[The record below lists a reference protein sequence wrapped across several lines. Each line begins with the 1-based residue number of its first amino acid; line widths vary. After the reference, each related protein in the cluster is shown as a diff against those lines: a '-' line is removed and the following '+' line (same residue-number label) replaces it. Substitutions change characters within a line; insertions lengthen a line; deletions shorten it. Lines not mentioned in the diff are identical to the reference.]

1 LDWRWAR
8 AHALR
13 TLATISRDRWLTTLA
28 GLAVCA
34 AATSAA
40 AQSVEEFYRGKT
52 ITMIVSTG
60 VGNGFDTNARLVARH
75 LGRHIPG
82 NPTVIVRNMPGAGH
96 VLAANYMATDA
107 PRDGTT
113 MALVMPSIITHQLL
127 DGRGVRY
134 DIAKFQWLGASDYS
148 NQSVYVWSTGVKTF
162 AETMNREVVLGATG
176 AGSYTLLYPALMN
189 NLLGTRFKAV
199 AGYKSAKDID
209 LAMQRGEIDGRAGN
223 YLSTLRSIN
232 GDWLRD
238 KSVNVLVQ
246 IGGER
251 DPDFAEV
258 PLLTEFAKSDDI
270 RRVLQLFEAEITVG
284 RAFLTTPDVPN
295 DRLAVLRRAFDATMQ
310 DDAFRAEAR
319 RMGLDTN
326 PIKADKMQ
334 AIIRE
339 VAATPPEL
347 IAMAK
352 RAKGETEGAH

>member
-1 LDWRWAR
+1 V
-8 AHALR
+8 ALG
-13 TLATISRDRWLTTLA
+13 RWLTTLA
-28 GLAVCA
+28 GAAVCA
-34 AATSAA
+34 TITSGAA
-40 AQSVEEFYRGKT
+40 AQSTAEFYLGKT

-82 NPTVIVRNMPGAGH
+82 NPTIVVKNMPGAGH
-96 VLAANYMATDA
+96 VVAANYVTTEA
-107 PRDGTT
+107 PRDGSTI
-113 MALVMPSIITHQLL
+113 ALIMPSIITHQLL

-134 DIAKFQWLGASDYS
+134 DIAKFQWLGATDYS
-148 NQSVYVWSTGVKTF
+148 NQCVYVWSTGIKTF
-162 AETMNREVVLGATG
+162 AEAMSREVVLGGTG

-238 KSVNVLVQ
+238 KSINILVQ
-246 IGGER
+246 IGRER

-258 PLLTEFAKSDDI
+258 PLLTEFAKSEET
-270 RRVLQLFEAEITVG
+270 RRVLELFEAEITVG
-284 RAFLTTPDVPN
+284 RSFLTTPDIPG
-295 DRLAVLRRAFDATMQ
+295 DRLAALRQAFDATMQ
-310 DDAFRAEAR
+310 DDAFRAEASK
-319 RMGLDTN
+319 MGLDTN
-326 PIKADKMQ
+326 PVKADKMQ

-347 IAMAK
+347 IAVAK
-352 RAKGETEGAH
+352 RAKGETGAAR

>member
-1 LDWRWAR
+1 M
-8 AHALR
+8 ALG
-13 TLATISRDRWLTTLA
+13 RWLTTLA
-28 GLAVCA
+28 GAAVCA
-34 AATSAA
+34 TITSGAA
-40 AQSVEEFYRGKT
+40 AQSTAEFYLGKT

-82 NPTVIVRNMPGAGH
+82 NPTIVVKNMPGAGH
-96 VLAANYMATDA
+96 VVAANYVTTEA
-107 PRDGTT
+107 PRDGSTI
-113 MALVMPSIITHQLL
+113 ALIMPSIITHQLL

-134 DIAKFQWLGASDYS
+134 DIAKFQWLGATDYS
-148 NQSVYVWSTGVKTF
+148 NQCVYVWSTGIKTF
-162 AETMNREVVLGATG
+162 AEAMSREVVLGGTG

-238 KSVNVLVQ
+238 KSINILVQ
-246 IGGER
+246 IGRER

-258 PLLTEFAKSDDI
+258 PLLTEFAKSEET
-270 RRVLQLFEAEITVG
+270 RRVLELFEAEITVG
-284 RAFLTTPDVPN
+284 RSFLTTPDVPG
-295 DRLAVLRRAFDATMQ
+295 DRLAALRQAFDATMQ
-310 DDAFRAEAR
+310 DDAFRAEASK
-319 RMGLDTN
+319 MGLDTN
-326 PIKADKMQ
+326 PVKADKMQ

-347 IAMAK
+347 IAVAK
-352 RAKGETEGAH
+352 RAKGETDAAR

>member
-1 LDWRWAR
+1 MDWRWA
-8 AHALR
+8 
-13 TLATISRDRWLTTLA
+13 LAI
-28 GLAVCA
+28 AVACA
-34 AATSAA
+34 SVANSAA

-52 ITMIVSTG
+52 ITMVVSTG

-75 LGRHIPG
+75 LGRHLPG
-82 NPTVIVRNMPGAGH
+82 QPTIVVKNMPGAGH
-96 VLAANYMATDA
+96 VLAANHMATDA
-107 PRDGTT
+107 PRDGST
-113 MALVMPSIITHQLL
+113 MALIMPSIITHQLL

-134 DIAKFQWLGASDYS
+134 DVAKFQWLGASDYS
-148 NQSVYVWSTGVKTF
+148 NQSVYVWATGAKTF
-162 AETMNREVVLGATG
+162 AETMSREVILGATG

-189 NLLGTRFKAV
+189 NLLGTRFKTV

-238 KSVNVLVQ
+238 KSINILVQ
-246 IGGER
+246 IGNER
-251 DPDFAEV
+251 DADFPDV
-258 PLLTEFAKSDDI
+258 PLLTEFAKSDET

-284 RAFLTTPDVPN
+284 RAFLTTPDVPA
-295 DRLAVLRRAFDATMQ
+295 DRLAALRQAFDATMA
-310 DDAFRAEAR
+310 DAAFRAEAT

-334 AIIRE
+334 AIVRE

-347 IAMAK
+347 IAVAK
-352 RAKGETEGAH
+352 RAKGETDAPR

>member
-1 LDWRWAR
+1 V
-8 AHALR
+8 ALG
-13 TLATISRDRWLTTLA
+13 RWLTTLA
-28 GLAVCA
+28 GAAVCA
-34 AATSAA
+34 AVTSGAA
-40 AQSVEEFYRGKT
+40 AQSAAEFYRGKT

-82 NPTVIVRNMPGAGH
+82 NPSIVVKNMPGAGH
-96 VLAANYMATDA
+96 VLAANYMTTEA
-107 PRDGTT
+107 PRDGSTI
-113 MALVMPSIITHQLL
+113 ALIMPSIITHQLL

-134 DIAKFQWLGASDYS
+134 DIAKFQWLGATDYS
-148 NQSVYVWSTGVKTF
+148 NQCVYVWSTRIKTF
-162 AETMNREVVLGATG
+162 AEAIGREVVLGGTG

-238 KSVNVLVQ
+238 KSINILVQ
-246 IGGER
+246 IGRER

-258 PLLTEFAKSDDI
+258 PLLTEFAKSEET
-270 RRVLQLFEAEITVG
+270 RRVLELFEAEITVG
-284 RAFLTTPDVPN
+284 RSFLTTPEVPG
-295 DRLAVLRRAFDATMQ
+295 DRLAVLRQAFDATMQ
-310 DDAFRAEAR
+310 DDAFRAEASK
-319 RMGLDTN
+319 MGLDTN
-326 PIKADKMQ
+326 PVKADKMQ

-347 IAMAK
+347 IAVAK
-352 RAKGETEGAH
+352 RAKGEADAAR

>member
-1 LDWRWAR
+1 LDWRWA
-8 AHALR
+8 
-13 TLATISRDRWLTTLA
+13 LAI
-28 GLAVCA
+28 A
-34 AATSAA
+34 AAYATVASSAA
-40 AQSVEEFYRGKT
+40 AQSVEEFYRGRT
-52 ITMIVSTG
+52 ITMVVSTG

-82 NPTVIVRNMPGAGH
+82 RPTIVVKNMPGAGH
-96 VLAANYMATDA
+96 VLAANHMATDA
-107 PRDGTT
+107 PRDGST
-113 MALVMPSIITHQLL
+113 MALIMPSIITHQLL

-134 DIAKFQWLGASDYS
+134 DVARFQWLGASDYS
-148 NQSVYVWSTGVKTF
+148 NQSVYVWATGAKTF
-162 AETMNREVVLGATG
+162 AETMSREVVLGATG

-189 NLLGTRFKAV
+189 NLLGTRFKTV

-238 KSVNVLVQ
+238 KTINILVQ

-251 DPDFAEV
+251 DADFADV
-258 PLLTEFAKSDDI
+258 PLLTEFAKSDET

-284 RAFLTTPDVPN
+284 RAFLTTPDVPA
-295 DRLAVLRRAFDATMQ
+295 DRLAALRQAFDATMA
-310 DDAFRAEAR
+310 DPAFRADAT

-334 AIIRE
+334 AIVRE

-347 IAMAK
+347 IAVAK
-352 RAKGETEGAH
+352 RAKGETDAPR